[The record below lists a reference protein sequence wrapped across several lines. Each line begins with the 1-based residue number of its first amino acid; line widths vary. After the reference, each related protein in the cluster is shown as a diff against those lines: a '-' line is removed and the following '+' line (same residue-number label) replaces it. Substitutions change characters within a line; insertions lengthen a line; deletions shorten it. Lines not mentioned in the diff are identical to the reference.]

1 MVAKLV
7 ASLKS
12 MLSVIEH
19 PKKELDNTSV
29 TVESTI
35 MCGMQGHKGNELFV
49 HEPPMKY
56 DDSLRT
62 KVVDPVASV
71 DRHDAE
77 ARAQRSAAVHG
88 ARKEESIVRSDI
100 TCLPARA
107 KLAAARQPS
116 AAIFFF
122 FLYQNRAFS
131 SHVKPTKKWSLIITQ
146 GSRLL

>member
-1 MVAKLV
+1 MLRNAAASMVAKLV

-88 ARKEESIVRSDI
+88 ARKEESIVRSEI
-100 TCLPARA
+100 RHSSSNFVTCVHIHYPVF
-107 KLAAARQPS
+107 
-116 AAIFFF
+116 IFFLVDQNKSF
-122 FLYQNRAFS
+122 F
-131 SHVKPTKKWSLIITQ
+131 
-146 GSRLL
+146 

>member
-1 MVAKLV
+1 MLRNAAASMVAKLV

-88 ARKEESIVRSDI
+88 ARKEESIVRSEI
-100 TCLPARA
+100 TSQLVKLRHVRA
-107 KLAAARQPS
+107 HP
-116 AAIFFF
+116 
-122 FLYQNRAFS
+122 LYPVLSFS
-131 SHVKPTKKWSLIITQ
+131 
-146 GSRLL
+146 